1 MRSGIKRF
9 GLPVV
14 LVAAAIAGGGYAW
27 NLWQDRFWQ
36 STNDATLQADQIA
49 ISAREAGNIGAVLV
63 TDNQLVPAG
72 APLVRIDPIDF
83 RIRLAGAEAGLAGA
97 EAARTTAAAALAE
110 AKAGIA
116 SATADQAAA
125 RATLDHA
132 AREVA
137 RYRPL
142 VEQGAEPAQVLAQWT
157 QQRDAAQAALAAR
170 TAALEAAR
178 QRAGS
183 LEAQIGEATARS
195 RSAEVQ
201 RQSAARDLAL
211 TEVTAPVAGRVAAR
225 AVRLGQYV
233 QPGVR
238 LLTIVPSDDLYVTAN
253 FKETQVGLMRPGQ
266 RAVIHV
272 DALSGIEF
280 PGRVISVTP
289 GTGAQFSLI
298 PPQNATGNFTKI
310 VQRVPVKIALEA
322 GPTARRVLAPGM
334 SVTVEVDT
342 GPAREDLDRIAA
354 EQRRAK

>member
-1 MRSGIKRF
+1 MPAA
-9 GLPVV
+9 LALL
-14 LVAAAIAGGGYAW
+14 LVAALVWGW
-27 NLWQDRFWQ
+27 NTWSHRFWQ
-36 STNDATLQADQIA
+36 STNDATLQADQVA
-49 ISAREAGNIGAVLV
+49 ISARESGTIGAVLV
-63 TDNQLVPAG
+63 ADNQRVPAG
-72 APLVRIDPIDF
+72 APLVRIDPVDF
-83 RIRLAGAEAGLAGA
+83 RIRLAGAEAGVAGA

-116 SATADQAAA
+116 SATAEQAAA

-170 TAALEAAR
+170 TASLEAAR
-178 QRAGS
+178 QRVAS
-183 LEAQIGEATARS
+183 LAAQIGEAAARA

-211 TEVTAPVAGRVAAR
+211 TEVTAPVAGRIAAR

-233 QPGVR
+233 QPGTR

-266 RAVIHV
+266 RAVVHV
-272 DALSGIEF
+272 DALPGVDF
-280 PGRVISVTP
+280 PGKVVSVTP

-298 PPQNATGNFTKI
+298 PPQNATGNFTKV
-310 VQRVPVKIALEA
+310 VQRVPVKIALDA

-342 GPAREDLDRIAA
+342 GSAREDLERIDA
-354 EQRRAK
+354 EQKRAQ